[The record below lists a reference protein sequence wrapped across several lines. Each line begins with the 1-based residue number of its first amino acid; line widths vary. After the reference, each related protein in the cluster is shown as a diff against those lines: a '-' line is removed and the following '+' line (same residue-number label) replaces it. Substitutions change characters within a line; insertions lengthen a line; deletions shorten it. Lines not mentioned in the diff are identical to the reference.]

1 MALEQLPGT
10 VQIWPGKVKSK
21 RLKKIRDS
29 ENVKNLV
36 NYSAAYLSKNLQ

>member
-10 VQIWPGKVKSK
+10 VEKLSRKVNNK
-21 RLKKIRDS
+21 RLKKILFS

-36 NYSAAYLSKNLQ
+36 NISATYGIKKLQ